1 VKPSFLSTKSFMT
14 DIAMGKITTVEAVLL
29 IYIFI
34 KAIASIKHKTTFSGA
49 LPVSLK
55 YLNRFF
61 YAKFTFSKANANIK
75 PPKNN
80 FHYLLE

>member
-1 VKPSFLSTKSFMT
+1 MKPSFLSTKSFMT

-29 IYIFI
+29 IYICI

-55 YLNRFF
+55 YLNWFF
-61 YAKFTFSKANANIK
+61 YANSLFLK
-75 PPKNN
+75 PTPI
-80 FHYLLE
+80 

>member
-1 VKPSFLSTKSFMT
+1 MT